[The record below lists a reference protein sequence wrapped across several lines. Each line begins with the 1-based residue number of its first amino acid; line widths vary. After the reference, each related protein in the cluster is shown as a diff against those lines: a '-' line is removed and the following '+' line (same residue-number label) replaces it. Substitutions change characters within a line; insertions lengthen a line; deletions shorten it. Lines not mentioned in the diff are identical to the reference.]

1 MNAARNLIRRLFPA
15 PAPLVLGSIDAYA
28 LWAANYPPQAHNA
41 LMHAEQAAMLELMPE
56 VSGKIVLDLA
66 CGTGRYS
73 LLAQAKGASRVVGI
87 DNSAAMLAAMPTANV
102 LPDRAQATSE
112 SIPLASASVDVVLC
126 GLALGHLP
134 HLQPSLDEIAR
145 VLKREGQALISDVH
159 PFIALNGAQ
168 RTFQSPNGETYA
180 VEHYAHLYA
189 DYQQAGANAGLVI
202 DAVREPALDRSPV
215 PVVLV
220 FRFRKAG
227 E

>member
-1 MNAARNLIRRLFPA
+1 MSIVRKLICRLFPA
-15 PAPLVLGSIDAYA
+15 PAPRVLGSVDAYA

-41 LMHAEQAAMLELMPE
+41 LMQVEQAAMLELMPE

-66 CGTGRYS
+66 CGTGRYG
-73 LLAQAKGASRVVGI
+73 LLAQERGASRVVGI
-87 DNSAAMLAAMPTANV
+87 DNSAAMLAAMPTANT
-102 LPDRAQATSE
+102 LPHRAQATSE

-134 HLQPSLDEIAR
+134 RLQPSLDEIGR
-145 VLKREGQALISDVH
+145 VLKPQGWALVSDVH

-168 RTFQSPNGETYA
+168 RTFQSSSGQTYA

-189 DYQQAGANAGLVI
+189 DYQQVGANAGLMI
-202 DAVREPALDRSPV
+202 DSMREPALERSPV

-220 FRFRKAG
+220 FRFRKMG
-227 E
+227 S